1 MVQSMDGLS
10 LSTLAMAEIIG
21 AGSIIAGLTF
31 DAWFEWLGNQAEMT
45 KRESTPAHI
54 HYNDWKPRP
63 AI

>member
-1 MVQSMDGLS
+1 
-10 LSTLAMAEIIG
+10 MAEIIG
-21 AGSIIAGLTF
+21 AGSIITGLTF
-31 DAWFEWLGNQAEMT
+31 NAWFEWLGNQAEMT

>member
-1 MVQSMDGLS
+1 
-10 LSTLAMAEIIG
+10 MAEIIG

-31 DAWFEWLGNQAEMT
+31 DAWFEWFEWFEWLGNQAEMT
-45 KRESTPAHI
+45 NRESTPAHI